1 MTEVFVAF
9 DLRGGSASLYDTFLA
24 ALKKRKWRVAKGP
37 ALTVFA
43 KFKPA
48 AGMTRIKT
56 VLQEDFDACAQE
68 VGKDY
73 SAAASIGERA
83 WSFKSPG
90 TPRPRVTS
98 ASRTAG

>member
-9 DLRGGSASLYDTFLA
+9 DLRGGSASLYDAFLA

-37 ALTVFA
+37 AFTVFA
-43 KFKPA
+43 KFKPTA
-48 AGMTRIKT
+48 NTTRIKT

-73 SAAASIGERA
+73 SATAVIGEHG
-83 WSFKSPG
+83 WDFSG
-90 TPRPRVTS
+90 LLS
-98 ASRTAG
+98 ASRAAG